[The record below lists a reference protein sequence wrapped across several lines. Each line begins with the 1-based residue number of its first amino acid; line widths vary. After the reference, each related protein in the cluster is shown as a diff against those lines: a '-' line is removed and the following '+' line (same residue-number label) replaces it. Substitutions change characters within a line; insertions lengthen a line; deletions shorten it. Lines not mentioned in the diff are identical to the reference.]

1 MRDCFSWRKRRG
13 RKMRLTFSED
23 EFYQYF
29 EVLKKA
35 DIDLANDFLNKK
47 IKYGES
53 KTAKKTEA
61 AKAATEARTAAAK
74 KKIENAMNLLRIE
87 NKKINYNTIA
97 KKAGVSYLTAK
108 KYVTL

>member
-1 MRDCFSWRKRRG
+1 
-13 RKMRLTFSED
+13 MRLTFTD
-23 EFYQYF
+23 EEYDEYLQ
-29 EVLKKA
+29 VLLKHNEPN
-35 DIDLANDFLNKK
+35 LANKLIDKK
-47 IKYGES
+47 IKADKS

-97 KKAGVSYLTAK
+97 KRAGVSYLTVK
-108 KYVTL
+108 KYVSL

>member
-1 MRDCFSWRKRRG
+1 MLYIKRKDL
-13 RKMRLTFSED
+13 KMRLTFSED

-47 IKYGES
+47 IKAGES

-61 AKAATEARTAAAK
+61 ARAATEVRTKRAK
-74 KKIENAMNLLRIE
+74 EKIENAMNLLRIE

-97 KKAGVSYLTAK
+97 KRAGVSYLTVK

>member
-1 MRDCFSWRKRRG
+1 
-13 RKMRLTFSED
+13 MRLTFTDD
-23 EFYQYF
+23 EFYQYL
-29 EVLKKA
+29 EVLKKV

-47 IKYGES
+47 IKADKS
-53 KTAKKTEA
+53 KTVKKTEA
-61 AKAATEARTAAAK
+61 AKKATEARTAAAK

-97 KKAGVSYLTAK
+97 KTAKVSYLTVK

>member
-1 MRDCFSWRKRRG
+1 
-13 RKMRLTFSED
+13 MRLNFTEEEID
-23 EFYQYF
+23 KIF
-29 EVLKKA
+29 EALRSNEEVRNLFLDRYAQTKAKLQNNTRKK
-35 DIDLANDFLNKK
+35 
-47 IKYGES
+47 
-53 KTAKKTEA
+53 EA
-61 AKAATEARTAAAK
+61 AAKATEARTAVAK